1 MIDSLVY
8 DVYRLM
14 CPLYSIIDRRFIAP
28 KTIEY
33 YYSILYKLQ
42 FYSTAYNANGARG
55 YCQNCTMKKN
65 LSEKF
70 EIVKN

>member
-14 CPLYSIIDRRFIAP
+14 CPLYIIIDRRFIAP
-28 KTIEY
+28 ITIEY

-42 FYSTAYNANGARG
+42 FYSTAYNANGARV
-55 YCQNCTMKKN
+55 T
-65 LSEKF
+65 
-70 EIVKN
+70 VKTVQ